1 MTPASWSGS
10 GGQTLGAASEREE
23 HPYRAHMEN
32 VVVTEDGVSRRA
44 RRLLRR
50 DINETIA
57 WRDLHRVEVV
67 SRFAAAAKDDVYFL
81 LVDENERGVAVGLS
95 DALATGLFSRLQR
108 LPGFDNEAA
117 TAAAGAE
124 MRAVLWRLET

>member
-1 MTPASWSGS
+1 MRTGP
-10 GGQTLGAASEREE
+10 THLAAK
-23 HPYRAHMEN
+23 PYRARVEKL
-32 VVVTEDGVSRRA
+32 VVTEEGVSRRA

-57 WRDLHRVEVV
+57 WRDLDRVEVV
-67 SRFAAAAKDDVYFL
+67 SEFSLAAQDDLHFL
-81 LVDENERGVAVGLS
+81 LVDQNDRGVAVGLS
-95 DALATGLFSRLQR
+95 DALATGLFGRLQQ

-124 MRAVLWRLET
+124 MRAVLWRRQD